1 MKLLLS
7 LVIFIT
13 SFFEMSKSFENGL
26 WRGTTLIYQKGLN
39 NKLDFNN
46 IYYNYNISKFT
57 FRNSK
62 KNHLNLRL
70 KSYDKIGGVITS
82 IPKSHNWIIDNNNSY
97 ISEINFFQNTK
108 RSLIIFNYTYDN
120 FKRLE
125 LSSIKASALRCGGI
139 KVYNSK
145 LMMMNISIFLNLMM
159 KFNFCKT
166 TTINPY
172 YPNSQEIKYSN
183 TFDYNYF
190 FMNDDRI
197 NNFFTDNLIV
207 SLPVIINDYKP
218 FSFIIGCFINP
229 MNYKQLNIN
238 YNYNGVLL
246 SIELNE
252 YKISENIL

>member
-1 MKLLLS
+1 
-7 LVIFIT
+7 
-13 SFFEMSKSFENGL
+13 
-26 WRGTTLIYQKGLN
+26 
-39 NKLDFNN
+39 
-46 IYYNYNISKFT
+46 
-57 FRNSK
+57 
-62 KNHLNLRL
+62 
-70 KSYDKIGGVITS
+70 
-82 IPKSHNWIIDNNNSY
+82 
-97 ISEINFFQNTK
+97 
-108 RSLIIFNYTYDN
+108 
-120 FKRLE
+120 
-125 LSSIKASALRCGGI
+125 
-139 KVYNSK
+139 
-145 LMMMNISIFLNLMM
+145 MM